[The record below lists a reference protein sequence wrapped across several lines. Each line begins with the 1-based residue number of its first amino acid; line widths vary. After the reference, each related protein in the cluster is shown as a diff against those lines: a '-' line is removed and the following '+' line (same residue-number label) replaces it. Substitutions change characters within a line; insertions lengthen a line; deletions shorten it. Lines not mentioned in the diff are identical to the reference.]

1 MDPWLKE
8 NMHTIMMF
16 VGAASLIGVAGI
28 FVTYFIIKRRIHKKK
43 NYHAE

>member
-16 VGAASLIGVAGI
+16 VGAASLIGVIGI
-28 FVTYFIIKRRIHKKK
+28 FVTYFIIKRRIQRK
-43 NYHAE
+43 NNYNAE